1 MVLQFRVKIAAHRN
15 ADCGYAT
22 VMASRHQSKHIW
34 ICVLRKPT
42 EQIDISDQLL
52 FVESVFKIKE
62 RLKLI
67 QVI

>member
-22 VMASRHQSKHIW
+22 VMASRHQSKH